1 MASIVRQLQIQ
12 RAVKLEHH
20 HGCPSGLPQTFEAS
34 ANTKLAMVQVE
45 PNLLLTLKYASRCG
59 GTLSCEALVRAR
71 AVAGCNDRAA
81 AAPGLHA

>member
-1 MASIVRQLQIQ
+1 
-12 RAVKLEHH
+12 
-20 HGCPSGLPQTFEAS
+20 
-34 ANTKLAMVQVE
+34 MVQVE

-81 AAPGLHA
+81 AAHGLHA